1 MAQPKLEIFE
11 AASAFSAEP
20 TANVFAASEEERL
33 AAYEQG
39 YTAGWD
45 DASAAQADE
54 QAQISTSLAHNLQ
67 SIGFT
72 FHEAR
77 MHVLGSLEPL
87 LTGLAAH
94 LLPALAR
101 ASLGAVVAEVLTPIA
116 EGLAE
121 TPIEIVMSPSSRPG
135 IEAVLERTTNLPVTL
150 TEEPTLSEGQVYLR
164 CGQTETRIDLDA
176 AIAEITASLDDF
188 FKLSKMEQNYGRSD
202 RSEPFQSSSD

>member
-1 MAQPKLEIFE
+1 VAQPRLEIFE

-20 TANVFAASEEERL
+20 SASVFAASEEERL

-45 DASAAQADE
+45 DATAAQSDD

-87 LTGLAAH
+87 LIDLTTH

-101 ASLGAVVAEVLTPIA
+101 ASMGAVVAEVLTPIA
-116 EGLAE
+116 EDLAE
-121 TPIEIVMSPSSRPG
+121 TPIEIVMNPSSRPG
-135 IEAVLERTTNLPVTL
+135 IEAVLERTTNLPLRL
-150 TEEPTLSEGQVYLR
+150 TEEPSLGEGQVYLR
-164 CGQTETRIDLDA
+164 YGQSETRIDLDA
-176 AIAEITASLDDF
+176 AIAEIVASLDDF
-188 FKLSKMEQNYGRSD
+188 FKLSKMEQNHG
-202 RSEPFQSSSD
+202 